1 MNVLELLSKG
11 GLVMIPLFICS
22 LIAIAILLER
32 CRFYKQCHTDVA
44 ALCDEVALLAANGQW
59 AALKERCVAV
69 GGKAALIIAKAT
81 EYDKRV
87 EKQEKF
93 VELQAQTAAVAL
105 RRNLNYLS
113 TIVTLAPLMGLL
125 GTVTGMISS
134 FSVLSV
140 SQGQPFAITGGVGEA
155 LIATAT
161 GLCVA
166 IIALLIHT
174 YLKQR
179 LDILI
184 GEMEEL
190 GSTYLLALDG
200 DSHAN

>member
-1 MNVLELLSKG
+1 
-11 GLVMIPLFICS
+11 
-22 LIAIAILLER
+22 
-32 CRFYKQCHTDVA
+32 
-44 ALCDEVALLAANGQW
+44 
-59 AALKERCVAV
+59 
-69 GGKAALIIAKAT
+69 
-81 EYDKRV
+81 
-87 EKQEKF
+87 
-93 VELQAQTAAVAL
+93 
-105 RRNLNYLS
+105 
-113 TIVTLAPLMGLL
+113 MGLL
-125 GTVTGMISS
+125 GTVTGMINS

-166 IIALLIHT
+166 IIALIIHT

-179 LDILI
+179 QDILI

>member
-32 CRFYKQCHTDVA
+32 RRFYKQCYTDVA

-69 GGKAALIIAKAT
+69 GGKAALIIAQAAD
-81 EYDKRV
+81 YDKRV

-93 VELQAQTAAVAL
+93 VELKAQTVAVAL

-113 TIVTLAPLMGLL
+113 MIVTLAPLMGLL

-166 IIALLIHT
+166 IIALIIHT

-179 LDILI
+179 LDSLI

>member
-1 MNVLELLSKG
+1 MSFLDLLSKG
-11 GLVMIPLFICS
+11 GLVMIPLFVCS

-32 CRFYKQCHTDVA
+32 YRFYKQCHTDVE
-44 ALCDEVALLAANGQW
+44 ALRDAVVDLASEGQW
-59 AALKERCVAV
+59 AALKERCLSA
-69 GGKAALIIAKAT
+69 GGTAADIIAQAT
-81 EYDKRV
+81 DYDKRV

-93 VELQAQTAAVAL
+93 VELKAQTVAVTL

-113 TIVTLAPLMGLL
+113 MIVTLAPLMGLL

-166 IIALLIHT
+166 IIALIIHT

-179 LDILI
+179 LDSLI

>member
-1 MNVLELLSKG
+1 MSFLELLSKG

-32 CRFYKQCHTDVA
+32 RRFYKQCHTDVA
-44 ALCDEVALLAANGQW
+44 ALTDEVATLTASGQW
-59 AALKERCVAV
+59 AALKERCTAA
-69 GGKAALIIAKAT
+69 GGQAAQIIAQAAD
-81 EYDKRV
+81 YDKRP

-93 VELQAQTAAVAL
+93 VELKAQTVAVEL

-125 GTVTGMISS
+125 GTVTGMINS

-166 IIALLIHT
+166 IIALIIHT

-179 LDILI
+179 QDILI

>member
-32 CRFYKQCHTDVA
+32 RRFYKQCHTDVA

-59 AALKERCVAV
+59 AALKERCVTV
-69 GGKAALIIAKAT
+69 GGKAALIIAEAT

-93 VELQAQTAAVAL
+93 VELKAQTVAVAL

-113 TIVTLAPLMGLL
+113 MIVTLAPLMGLL

-166 IIALLIHT
+166 IIALIIHT

-179 LDILI
+179 LDSLI